1 MNYVSLSKLFNSSPF
16 RVHKVTKILSHNILC
31 LSVYYLLTESY
42 LNLIIQILNMK
53 SWCGRRV

>member
-1 MNYVSLSKLFNSSPF
+1 MSLSKFFNSSPF
-16 RVHKVTKILSHNILC
+16 RLHKVMKILSHNILC

-53 SWCGRRV
+53 SWYGRQV